1 MLRRR
6 ADSVG
11 RIPCTGGYPVVV
23 RAAIG
28 RGLAGLRRFARSS
41 PLGVACG
48 GFLILVALVA
58 VFADQLAPYDPL
70 RADYGA
76 IRRAPGPGHWL
87 GTDHLGRDTLSR
99 LVYGARITLL
109 VALSSVFLG
118 DSIGFLWGLSSG
130 YIGRRFDLVSQ
141 RLLDVLLSFPALILA
156 MLLLTGLGAGVHT
169 VVIAIAVTRIPLS
182 TRVIRSV
189 VLSIR
194 ELAYIDAAR
203 ALGAPALRI
212 MPHHVAPQC
221 IAPLLVIV
229 SLNLGSAIFVEAALS
244 FLGVGVP
251 PPAPSWGNMLGGVL
265 AEAFRPPWWLVVF
278 PGVAITL
285 TVMAA
290 NLLGDSMRDFL
301 DPRLRGVLG
310 EPLARGRRPVGRVL
324 GRVAPTAG

>member
-1 MLRRR
+1 M
-6 ADSVG
+6 ASS
-11 RIPCTGGYPVVV
+11 T
-23 RAAIG
+23 
-28 RGLAGLRRFARSS
+28 RGSATSNPLDALRRFARSS
-41 PLGVACG
+41 GLGAACA
-48 GFLILVALVA
+48 GFLVVVALVA
-58 VFADQLAPYDPL
+58 LFADQLAPYDPL

-76 IRRAPGPGHWL
+76 IRKPPGGEHWL
-87 GTDHLGRDTLSR
+87 GTDHLGRDTSSR
-99 LVYGARITLL
+99 LIHGGRITLL
-109 VALSSVFLG
+109 VALTSVFLG
-118 DSIGFLWGLSSG
+118 DSVGFLWGLSSG
-130 YIGRRFDLVSQ
+130 YLGQRFDLVSQ
-141 RLLDVLLSFPALILA
+141 RLVEVLLSFPALILA

-169 VVIAIAVTRIPLS
+169 VVIAIAVTRVPLS

-189 VLSIR
+189 VLSIK

-203 ALGAPALRI
+203 AIGAAPLRI

-221 IAPLLVIV
+221 VAPLLVIV
-229 SLNLGSAIFVEAALS
+229 SLNLGSAIFAESALS

-285 TVMAA
+285 TIMAA
-290 NLLGDSMRDFL
+290 NLLGDALRDFL

-310 EPLARGRRPVGRVL
+310 EQLARGRRPVSRAL